1 MISLENKDEII
12 TIFVMGKKHRVPGSL
27 TIMKA
32 MEYTG
37 HQFRRGAG
45 CRGGFCGACAT
56 LYRKKGSYK
65 LEGALACQKI
75 VEDGMYIAQIPFSP
89 SEKKTYNLEELKP
102 DAPTILEYYP
112 EVSRCLAC
120 NTCTKACPQ
129 DIMVMD
135 YVQASLRGDIE
146 QAAKLSFDCLSCGL
160 CAVRCPAEIVP
171 YNVGQLARRLYSK
184 YVVGPTQ
191 HVLDK
196 VKEVEEGKYDEE
208 VKELMTMPLDELK
221 VKYNTRDKVVE

>member
-1 MISLENKDEII
+1 
-12 TIFVMGKKHRVPGSL
+12 MGKKHEVPADL

-32 MEYTG
+32 MEYAG
-37 HQFRRGAG
+37 HQFTRGAG
-45 CRGGFCGACAT
+45 CRGGYCGACAT
-56 LYRKKGSYK
+56 IYRTKGSYK

-89 SEKKTYNLEELKP
+89 AEKITYDLDDIKP
-102 DAPTILEYYP
+102 DVSTILEFYP

-135 YVQASLRGDIE
+135 YVQASLRGDITK
-146 QAAKLSFDCLSCGL
+146 AAKLSFDCISCGL

-171 YNVGQLARRLYSK
+171 YNVGQLARRLYAR
-184 YVVGPTQ
+184 YVDGPTK
-191 HVLDK
+191 HVLDR
-196 VKEVEEGKYDEE
+196 VKEVENGKFDDEIR
-208 VKELMTMPLDELK
+208 ELMQA
-221 VKYNTRDKVVE
+221 DKKTLQDLYENRETILE

>member
-1 MISLENKDEII
+1 MENQQKMV
-12 TIFVMGKKHRVPGSL
+12 TIYVMGKKHEVPDDL

-32 MEYTG
+32 MEYAG
-37 HQFRRGAG
+37 HQFTRGAG
-45 CRGGFCGACAT
+45 CRGGYCGACAT
-56 LYRKKGSYK
+56 MYRVKGSYK

-89 SEKKTYNLEELKP
+89 AEKITYNLEEIKP
-102 DAPTILEYYP
+102 DGSIVLEYYP

-135 YVQASLRGDIE
+135 FVQAALRGDIE
-146 QAAKLSFDCLSCGL
+146 TSARLSFDCLSCGL

-171 YNVGQLARRLYSK
+171 YNVSQLTRRLHARYID
-184 YVVGPTQ
+184 GPSQ
-191 HVLDK
+191 HVLDR
-196 VKEVEEGKYDEE
+196 VEE
-208 VKELMTMPLDELK
+208 VKSGVYDEGIKELMEMDLETLK
-221 VKYNTRDKVVE
+221 EKYETREKMLE

>member
-1 MISLENKDEII
+1 LENQQKMV
-12 TIFVMGKKHRVPGSL
+12 TIYVMGKKHEVPDDL

-32 MEYTG
+32 MEYAG
-37 HQFRRGAG
+37 HQFTRGAG
-45 CRGGFCGACAT
+45 CRGGYCGACAT
-56 LYRKKGSYK
+56 MYRVKGSYK

-89 SEKKTYNLEELKP
+89 AEKITYNLDEIKP
-102 DAPTILEYYP
+102 DGSIVLEYYP

-135 YVQASLRGDIE
+135 FVQAALRGDIE
-146 QAAKLSFDCLSCGL
+146 TSARLSFDCLSCGL

-171 YNVGQLARRLYSK
+171 YNVSQLTRRLHARYID
-184 YVVGPTQ
+184 GPSHLRKNMRQ
-191 HVLDK
+191 
-196 VKEVEEGKYDEE
+196 G
-208 VKELMTMPLDELK
+208 
-221 VKYNTRDKVVE
+221 RRC